1 MFRYE
6 RRHEKLASR
15 TVFFGR
21 LLRAM
26 LVGGAFV
33 GVSLVA
39 GIAGYIYFAN
49 LTPIDAFLNA
59 AMILGGMGPVSPL
72 DSDAAKLFA
81 GLYALYAGLLLVAVS
96 GIVLAPVFHRV
107 LHALHADSAD

>member
-6 RRHEKLASR
+6 RRHEKLASGP
-15 TVFFGR
+15 VFFGR
-21 LLRAM
+21 VLRAL
-26 LVGGAFV
+26 LVGGFFIGA
-33 GVSLVA
+33 SLI
-39 GIAGYIYFAN
+39 GGMAGYMHFAH

-59 AMILGGMGPVSPL
+59 AMILAGMGPVSPL
-72 DSDAAKLFA
+72 DGDGAKLFA

-107 LHALHADSAD
+107 LHALHADSQD

>member
-6 RRHEKLASR
+6 RRHEKLASG

-21 LLRAM
+21 LLYSLFM
-26 LVGGAFV
+26 GSVFV
-33 GVSLVA
+33 GVSLIG
-39 GIAGYIYFAN
+39 GIAGYMYFAHMQ
-49 LTPIDAFLNA
+49 PIDAFLNA

-72 DSDAAKLFA
+72 DTDQAKLFA
-81 GLYALYAGLLLVAVS
+81 GIYALYAGLLLVAVS

-107 LHALHADSAD
+107 LHALHADSQD

>member
-15 TVFFGR
+15 AVFFGR
-21 LLRAM
+21 VLRAIF
-26 LVGGAFV
+26 VGV
-33 GVSLVA
+33 VLIGVSLVA
-39 GIAGYIYFAN
+39 GMAGYMTFAHMA
-49 LTPIDAFLNA
+49 PIDAFLNA

-72 DSDAAKLFA
+72 DNDGAKLFA
-81 GLYALYAGLLLVAVS
+81 GLYALYAGLLLVTVS

>member
-1 MFRYE
+1 MFRFE

-21 LLRAM
+21 VLRAL
-26 LVGGAFV
+26 LVGGVFV
-33 GVSLVA
+33 GVSLIG
-39 GIAGYIYFAN
+39 GIAGYMHFAHMQ
-49 LTPIDAFLNA
+49 PIDAFLNA
-59 AMILGGMGPVSPL
+59 AMILGGMGPVTSL
-72 DSDAAKLFA
+72 ESDEAKVFA